1 MEHEESAVVM
11 AEGDDTPDW
20 GDDGQRAA
28 WWSGGWDDT
37 RARQNTR
44 ASQNRRWWVPD
55 PEHAAERAEE
65 AKRHNMAQAAQ
76 QMAAD
81 AWKAVDDVRR
91 VRKRLK
97 EIEKEKVT
105 WWRPEPIC
113 AVSCVSTLLKA
124 PVGI

>member
-1 MEHEESAVVM
+1 MEREEGAVAM
-11 AEGDDTPDW
+11 AEGYSPDW
-20 GDDGQRAA
+20 GGDDDVQRWGPTRG
-28 WWSGGWDDT
+28 WWYVGCDYT
-37 RARQNTR
+37 TAKQNM
-44 ASQNRRWWVPD
+44 RWWDPD

-91 VRKRLK
+91 ARKRLA

>member
-1 MEHEESAVVM
+1 MARASGAVAV
-11 AEGDDTPDW
+11 AEDDTPDW
-20 GDDGQRAA
+20 GADDGWGPTRG
-28 WWSGGWDDT
+28 WWYVACDDA
-37 RARQNTR
+37 RARQNM
-44 ASQNRRWWVPD
+44 RWWV
-55 PEHAAERAEE
+55 PEHAAERAEG
-65 AKRHNMAQAAQ
+65 AKRQDMAEAAQ
-76 QMAAD
+76 RMAAD

-91 VRKRLK
+91 ARKRLK